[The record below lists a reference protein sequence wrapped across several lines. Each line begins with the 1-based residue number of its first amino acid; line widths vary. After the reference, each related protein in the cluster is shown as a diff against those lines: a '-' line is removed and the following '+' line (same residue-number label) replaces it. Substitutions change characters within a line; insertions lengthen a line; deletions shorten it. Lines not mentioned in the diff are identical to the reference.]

1 MSGYGYKPPHLNL
14 LNQKLT
20 LSPETE
26 AMIAQ
31 IEAQMAARAWRE
43 ALAQPD
49 WEQLF
54 PSMAEIDLFPPLTL
68 PEPKPAWQTFKPPAA
83 PPTPK
88 LNPGPGSP
96 RAGEMKDVLSA
107 FFQLPAIQMA
117 RQQIE
122 EEVASRG
129 RQHIKTL
136 KLEWNA
142 APLSEKITM
151 VSFGVV
157 VTSAFI
163 VPILYAKESRNF
175 AFEQLKGVDIP
186 VPKVPG
192 LTFKILDYGAG
203 VTVPLGVPGLTVDA
217 QSEFLRAGPKPTSV
231 MFNFDLTQL
240 WRGFK

>member
-1 MSGYGYKPPHLNL
+1 MSGYGYKPPPINL

-26 AMIAQ
+26 AIIAR
-31 IEAQMAARAWRE
+31 IEAEMAARAWRE

-54 PSMAEIDLFPPLTL
+54 PSIGEIELFPPLTL
-68 PEPKPAWQTFKPPAA
+68 PEPKPAWQTYKPPAT
-83 PPTPK
+83 PPAPK

-117 RQQIE
+117 RKQLE
-122 EEVASRG
+122 EEAMDRG
-129 RQHIKTL
+129 KQHVKAL
-136 KLEWNA
+136 KLQWNT
-142 APLSEKITM
+142 APVGEKIGM

-157 VTSAFI
+157 VASAFI
-163 VPILYAKESRNF
+163 VPILYVKETRKF
-175 AFEQLKGVDIP
+175 AFEQLKGIDIP

-192 LTFKILDYGAG
+192 LTFRILDHGAG
-203 VTVPLGVPGLTVDA
+203 VSVPLVVPGLKLDA
-217 QSEFLRAGPKPTSV
+217 QAQFPGAGPAVNV
-231 MFNFDLTQL
+231 MFSWDVTQV
-240 WRGFK
+240 WSAFK